1 MKVVYFGSDVFLTCF
16 DYFLRYHEIIA
27 LYTYHHD
34 EDYMTEEGIV
44 RKAKAHGIPVHYES
58 ISAEEA
64 EELFR
69 SGECELF
76 FVAEYD
82 RLIPVP
88 EGLSTFRGVNVH
100 SSLLPEGRSYYP
112 IEAAMDRELTRTGV
126 TIHKLAPDL
135 DSGTILDQR
144 ALDITPEMDSVDVY
158 INLARLAREM
168 TEKLAEDLEG
178 AWVREAPPT
187 VRQPYW
193 KRPAPERLTLSHD
206 MTRAEAL
213 ERFRRFNSMTQVKLE
228 GRLYYVRGL
237 TTGTAKLPW
246 KEWHLRDSIRL
257 YALRDGHARLWI
269 QAKTGEDRK

>member
-1 MKVVYFGSDVFLTCF
+1 M
-16 DYFLRYHEIIA
+16 
-27 LYTYHHD
+27 
-34 EDYMTEEGIV
+34 
-44 RKAKAHGIPVHYES
+44 
-58 ISAEEA
+58 
-64 EELFR
+64 
-69 SGECELF
+69 
-76 FVAEYD
+76 
-82 RLIPVP
+82 
-88 EGLSTFRGVNVH
+88 
-100 SSLLPEGRSYYP
+100 
-112 IEAAMDRELTRTGV
+112 

-135 DSGTILDQR
+135 DSGTILDQQ

-168 TEKLAEDLEG
+168 TEKLAEDLET
-178 AWVREAPPT
+178 AWARETPPV

-193 KRPAPERLTLSHD
+193 KRPDPERLTLAHNL
-206 MTRAEAL
+206 TRAEAL
-213 ERFRRFNSMTQVKLE
+213 EQFRRFNSMTQVRLE